1 VSGLLRLP
9 GRHLAAW
16 DVHHARLLGR
26 CEPTTG
32 IDAFDR
38 LVDQVMTS
46 APYAWARRVF
56 WIVDNGSSRRGQ
68 PSVDRLQSRWP
79 TLRLI
84 HLPIH
89 ASWLNQVEIY
99 FSVAQ
104 RKLLTPNDFHDLDE
118 LETRL
123 LAFELLPTDRHTVRV
138 EIHQSR
144 PQRLLDRINA
154 HENAQLT
161 PLGSGGRFCR

>member
-56 WIVDNGSSRRGQ
+56 WIVDNGSSHRGQ

-99 FSVAQ
+99 LSVAQ
-104 RKLLTPNDFHDLDE
+104 RKLAH
-118 LETRL
+118 
-123 LAFELLPTDRHTVRV
+123 PTTSM
-138 EIHQSR
+138 ISTSSR
-144 PQRLLDRINA
+144 PDCWHSRTITNRSPHHSSGNSPKPPQRLLDRITA

-161 PLGSGGRFCR
+161 PAT

>member
-1 VSGLLRLP
+1 MRLP

-56 WIVDNGSSRRGQ
+56 WIVDNGSPHRGQ
-68 PSVDRLQSRWP
+68 PSVDRLHVGASLSIVSSWMRRLSASHISVVSQTSRAS
-79 TLRLI
+79 LRDVGAVGGQGVGR
-84 HLPIH
+84 HG
-89 ASWLNQVEIY
+89 
-99 FSVAQ
+99 
-104 RKLLTPNDFHDLDE
+104 DFI
-118 LETRL
+118 
-123 LAFELLPTDRHTVRV
+123 A
-138 EIHQSR
+138 
-144 PQRLLDRINA
+144 
-154 HENAQLT
+154 
-161 PLGSGGRFCR
+161 GRRR

>member
-1 VSGLLRLP
+1 
-9 GRHLAAW
+9 
-16 DVHHARLLGR
+16 VHHAGLFGR

-46 APYAWARRVF
+46 APYASARRVF
-56 WIVDNGSSRRGQ
+56 WIVDNGTSHRGQ
-68 PSVDRLQSRWP
+68 PSIDRLHSRWP

-84 HLPIH
+84 HLPKH

-99 FSVAQ
+99 FSIVQ
-104 RKLLTPNDFHDLDE
+104 RKVLTPNDFHNLDE
-118 LETRL
+118 VETRL
-123 LAFELLPTDRHTVRV
+123 LQFQDYYQQIATPFEWQFTKTDLNDLLA
-138 EIHQSR
+138 
-144 PQRLLDRINA
+144 RITA

-161 PLGSGGRFCR
+161 PAA

>member
-1 VSGLLRLP
+1 MRLL

-56 WIVDNGSSRRGQ
+56 WIVDNGPSHRGQ
-68 PSVDRLQSRWP
+68 PSVDQLQSRRP

-99 FSVAQ
+99 LSVAQ
-104 RKLLTPNDFHDLDE
+104 RNLLTPNDFHDLDE

-123 LAFELLPTDRHTVRV
+123 LAFQDYYQQIATPFEWKFTKADLNDYSTASPPTK
-138 EIHQSR
+138 
-144 PQRLLDRINA
+144 
-154 HENAQLT
+154 T
-161 PLGSGGRFCR
+161 PS